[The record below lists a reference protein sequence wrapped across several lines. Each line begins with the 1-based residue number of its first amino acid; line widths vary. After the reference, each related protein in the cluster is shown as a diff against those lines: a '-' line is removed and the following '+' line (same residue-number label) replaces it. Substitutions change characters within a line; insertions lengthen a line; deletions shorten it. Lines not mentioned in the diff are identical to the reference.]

1 MTILNKMAAQ
11 HRADR
16 IKAFNAELAQ
26 LTHDDILALTPEQ
39 RSAVDN
45 YHAAL
50 LTQYTSAFDI
60 DKSQQEK
67 QLSWGMRIA
76 SFLGALALAASVFFL
91 FYQFWGRFS
100 TAAQVV
106 TLIVAALLGFA
117 ATVFIAVRDRSGYFA
132 KLAALVCFA
141 CFVLDI
147 AMLGQI
153 FNITPSDK
161 ALLLWA
167 ALAFLLAYAY
177 DIRLLQAA
185 GILCIAAFLSAQV
198 GTWSGMYWIYFGE
211 RPENFFPAAALL
223 FAVPHAINHR
233 RYDGF
238 AAVYHVFALLVLFI
252 PMLILANYGAISYLN
267 LDSDIIEGGY
277 QVAGFVLSAA
287 FITIGLRWGWG
298 EVVNTGTVF
307 FVIFLYTKFF
317 DWWWDSMPKYV
328 FFFVIGLTAILFLLI
343 LKCLRRY
350 GRYVMQEAVS

>member
-1 MTILNKMAAQ
+1 MSVPGKTAAQ

-16 IKAFNAELAQ
+16 IKAFNTELAQ
-26 LTHDDILALTPEQ
+26 LARDGVVTLSAEQ
-39 RSAVDN
+39 SRAVDE

-50 LTQYTSAFDI
+50 LARYSVAYDI
-60 DKSQQEK
+60 DKTQQEK

-100 TAAQVV
+100 TPTQVV
-106 TLIVAALLGFA
+106 ILIAAALLSFV
-117 ATVFIAVRDRSGYFA
+117 ATALIAIKDRSGYFA
-132 KLAALVCFA
+132 KLGALVCFA
-141 CFVLDI
+141 CFVLNI
-147 AMLGQI
+147 SMLGQI

-167 ALAFLLAYAY
+167 ALSFLLAYAY

-185 GILCIAAFLSAQV
+185 GIVCIAAFIGSRV

-223 FAVPHAINHR
+223 FVIPHVIDHR
-233 RYDGF
+233 RYTGF
-238 AAVYHVFALLVLFI
+238 ATVYHVFALLVLFI
-252 PMLILANYGAISYLN
+252 PMLILANYGRASYLN
-267 LDSDIIEGGY
+267 LDHDLIEGGY
-277 QVAGFVLSAA
+277 QVAGFVVSAA
-287 FITIGLRWGWG
+287 FTALGLRRGWT

-317 DWWWDSMPKYV
+317 DWWWEIMPKYL
-328 FFFVIGLTAILFLLI
+328 FFLIIALSAILFLLI
-343 LKCLRRY
+343 FKRLRAY
-350 GRYVMQEAVS
+350 GRHTTREAAP

>member
-1 MTILNKMAAQ
+1 MTTSTKTAAQ
-11 HRADR
+11 QRADR
-16 IKAFNAELAQ
+16 IKAFTAELAQ
-26 LTHDDILALTPEQ
+26 LAQDKILALTPEQ
-39 RSAVDN
+39 RSAVDD

-50 LTQYTSAFDI
+50 LTQYTSAYDI
-60 DKSQQEK
+60 DKTQQEK

-100 TAAQVV
+100 STTQVV
-106 TLIVAALLGFA
+106 TLIVAALLSFA
-117 ATVFIAVRDRSGYFA
+117 ATVFIAIKDRSGYFA

-153 FNITPSDK
+153 FNIIPSDK

-185 GILCIAAFLSAQV
+185 AILCIAAFIGSQV

-211 RPENFFPAAALL
+211 RPENFFPAAVLL
-223 FAVPHAINHR
+223 FAAPHVIKHR
-233 RYDGF
+233 RYAGF

-252 PMLILANYGAISYLN
+252 PMLILANYGAISYLD
-267 LDSDIIEGGY
+267 LDRDIIEGGY

-287 FITIGLRWGWG
+287 FITVGLRSGWG

-317 DWWWDSMPKYV
+317 DWWWESMPKYV

-343 LKCLRRY
+343 LKRLRRY
-350 GRYVMQEAVS
+350 GRHVMQEAAS